1 MRRLLQYSRICE
13 QLRLNICGKS
23 ALRSKFMGQYGFAQD
38 SVGADAHIGSRSM
51 CRFTEIFG
59 ELVTS
64 KWVNV
69 GIDPYNQA
77 GKCIR
82 I

>member
-1 MRRLLQYSRICE
+1 MPT
-13 QLRLNICGKS
+13 S
-23 ALRSKFMGQYGFAQD
+23 ARA
-38 SVGADAHIGSRSM
+38 VCAV
-51 CRFTEIFG
+51 FTEIFG

>member
-1 MRRLLQYSRICE
+1 MR
-13 QLRLNICGKS
+13 
-23 ALRSKFMGQYGFAQD
+23 QYGFAQD